1 MLFLIFLTLLIVGV
15 GIMLTISDDCIPMSA
30 SIFAV
35 GLFAVGLFGVIAS
48 VVVLCVNYIGI
59 DGDVERN
66 QVRYDSLMY
75 QYENYLYDND
85 NDVGKKELM
94 SEIQSWNEDLVWY
107 KTMQRNPWIGIYIPN
122 VYDQFDFIEIHE

>member
-1 MLFLIFLTLLIVGV
+1 MLFLIFLTLLLVGV
-15 GIMLTISDDCIPMSA
+15 AMLFIANDDYIPMSA
-30 SIFAV
+30 GVFAI
-35 GLFAVGLFGVIAS
+35 GFLSVIAS

-66 QVRYDSLMY
+66 QVRYDSLTY

-94 SEIQSWNEDLVWY
+94 SEIQSWNEDLAWY
-107 KTMQRNPWIGIYIPN
+107 KTMQRNPWIGIYIPD
-122 VYDQFDFIEIHE
+122 VYDQFDFIELHE

>member
-1 MLFLIFLTLLIVGV
+1 MLFCIFLILLIVGV
-15 GIMLTISDDCIPMSA
+15 GMMLTISDDYIAMSA

-35 GLFAVGLFGVIAS
+35 GLLTTIVS
-48 VVVLCVNYIGI
+48 VAFLCVNYIGI

-75 QYENYLYDND
+75 QYENCLYDND

-94 SEIQSWNEDLVWY
+94 SEIQSWNEDLAWY
-107 KTMQRNPWIGIYIPN
+107 KTMQRDPWIGIYIPD
-122 VYDQFDFIEIHE
+122 VYDEFDFIELHE

>member
-1 MLFLIFLTLLIVGV
+1 MLFLIFLTLLLVGV
-15 GIMLTISDDCIPMSA
+15 AMLFIASDDYIPMSA
-30 SIFAV
+30 GIFGI
-35 GLFAVGLFGVIAS
+35 GLVSTIVS
-48 VVVLCVNYIGI
+48 VVLLCVNYIRI
-59 DGDVERN
+59 DGYVERN

-94 SEIQSWNEDLVWY
+94 SEIQSWNEYLAWS

-122 VYDQFDFIEIHE
+122 VYDQFDFIELHE

>member
-15 GIMLTISDDCIPMSA
+15 GMMLTISDDYIPMSA
-30 SIFAV
+30 GIFAI
-35 GLFAVGLFGVIAS
+35 GAVGVICS
-48 VVVLCVNYIGI
+48 VVILCVNYIGI

-66 QVRYDSLMY
+66 RVRYDSLMY

-94 SEIQSWNEDLVWY
+94 SEIQNWNEDLIWY

-122 VYDQFDFIEIHE
+122 VYDQFDFIELRE

>member
-1 MLFLIFLTLLIVGV
+1 MLFWIFLILMIVGV
-15 GIMLTISDDCIPMSA
+15 VMLFTIGDDYIPMSA

-35 GLFAVGLFGVIAS
+35 GLFGVVAS
-48 VVVLCVNYIGI
+48 VVILCVNYIGI

-94 SEIQSWNEDLVWY
+94 SEIQSWNEDLAWY

-122 VYDQFDFIEIHE
+122 VYDRFDFIEIHE

>member
-15 GIMLTISDDCIPMSA
+15 GMMLTISDDYIPMSA
-30 SIFAV
+30 SIFAI
-35 GLFAVGLFGVIAS
+35 GLIGTIIS
-48 VVVLCVNYIGI
+48 VVLLCVAYIGL
-59 DGDVERN
+59 DGDVKRN

-75 QYENYLYDND
+75 QYENCLYDND

-94 SEIQSWNEDLVWY
+94 SEIQSWNEDLAWY

-122 VYDQFDFIEIHE
+122 VYDQFDFIELHE

>member
-1 MLFLIFLTLLIVGV
+1 MLFLIFLTLLLVGV
-15 GIMLTISDDCIPMSA
+15 GVMLTISDDYMPMS
-30 SIFAV
+30 V
-35 GLFAVGLFGVIAS
+35 GIFAVGLFGVIAS

-94 SEIQSWNEDLVWY
+94 SEIQSWNEDIAWG
-107 KTMQRNPWIGIYIPN
+107 KTMQRNTWIGIYIPN
-122 VYDQFDFIEIHE
+122 IYDQFDFIELHE

>member
-1 MLFLIFLTLLIVGV
+1 MLFWIFLILLVVGAAMF
-15 GIMLTISDDCIPMSA
+15 IISDDYIPISA
-30 SIFAV
+30 SIFAI
-35 GLFAVGLFGVIAS
+35 GLFGVIIS
-48 VVVLCVNYIGI
+48 VIFLCVAYIGI

-94 SEIQSWNEDLVWY
+94 SEIQSWNEDLAWG

-122 VYDQFDFIEIHE
+122 VYDQFDFIELHE

>member
-1 MLFLIFLTLLIVGV
+1 MLFLIFLTLLLVGV
-15 GIMLTISDDCIPMSA
+15 GVMLTISDDYIPMSA
-30 SIFAV
+30 GIFAI
-35 GLFAVGLFGVIAS
+35 GLLGVIAS

-94 SEIQSWNEDLVWY
+94 SEIQSWNEDIAWG
-107 KTMQRNPWIGIYIPN
+107 KTMQRNTWIGIYIPN
-122 VYDQFDFIEIHE
+122 IYDQFDFIELHE

>member
-1 MLFLIFLTLLIVGV
+1 MLFCIFLILLIVGV
-15 GIMLTISDDCIPMSA
+15 EMMLTISDDYIPMSA

-35 GLFAVGLFGVIAS
+35 GLFGVIVS
-48 VVVLCVNYIGI
+48 VIFLCVAYIGL
-59 DGDVERN
+59 DGDVKSN

-75 QYENYLYDND
+75 QYENCLYDND

-94 SEIQSWNEDLVWY
+94 SEIQSWNEDLAWH

-122 VYDQFDFIEIHE
+122 VYDQFDFIELHE

>member
-1 MLFLIFLTLLIVGV
+1 MLFWIFLILLIVGV
-15 GIMLTISDDCIPMSA
+15 VMLFTVGDDYIPMSA

-35 GLFAVGLFGVIAS
+35 GLFGVVAS
-48 VVVLCVNYIGI
+48 VVILCVNYIRI

-66 QVRYDSLMY
+66 RVRYDSLMY